1 MVKAPDRGQVIWL
14 DFDPQS
20 GREIMKRR
28 PALVL
33 TPKLYNQKTSLCVVC
48 PISSQVKGYRMEV
61 PITVKRKQ
69 GVIKAD
75 QVKSL
80 DWRVRNATYIQTA
93 SVETVEQV
101 CDILAA
107 LIFPKLRV

>member
-1 MVKAPDRGQVIWL
+1 MKAPERGDIVWL

-33 TPKLYNQKTSLCVVC
+33 TPKLYNDKTSLCIVC
-48 PISSQVKGYRMEV
+48 PISSQIKGHRMEV
-61 PITVKRKQ
+61 PVTVKKKR

-80 DWRVRNATYIQTA
+80 DWKMRKAAYIQAADSKTLHTVCA
-93 SVETVEQV
+93 IVE
-101 CDILAA
+101 A
-107 LIFPKLRV
+107 LILPGK

>member
-1 MVKAPDRGQVIWL
+1 MVKSPDRGHVIWL
-14 DFDPQS
+14 DFNPQS

-33 TPKLYNQKTSLCVVC
+33 SPKLYNEKTGLCIVC
-48 PISSQVKGYRMEV
+48 PISSQIRGHRMEV
-61 PITVKRKQ
+61 PITVKRKK

-80 DWRVRNATYIQTA
+80 DWRVRNAAFIQA
-93 SVETVEQV
+93 APANVVEMV
-101 CDILAA
+101 CDILEA
-107 LIFPKLRV
+107 LIISPR

>member
-1 MVKAPDRGQVIWL
+1 MVKAPDRGHIIWL
-14 DFDPQS
+14 DFDPQA

-33 TPKLYNQKTSLCVVC
+33 TPKLYNEKTSLCIVC
-48 PISSQVKGYRMEV
+48 PISSRIHGHRMEV
-61 PITVKRKQ
+61 PVTVKRKK

-80 DWRVRNATYIQTA
+80 DWRMRNAKFIQA
-93 SVETVEQV
+93 ADKAALSRV
-101 CDILAA
+101 CDIVAA
-107 LIFPKLRV
+107 LILPV

>member
-1 MVKAPDRGQVIWL
+1 MVKPPERGHIVWL

-33 TPKLYNQKTSLCVVC
+33 TLQSYNEKTGLCIVC
-48 PISSQVKGYRMEV
+48 PISSQIRGHQMEV
-61 PITVKRKQ
+61 PVTVKRKQ

-75 QVKSL
+75 QVKSM
-80 DWRVRNATYIQTA
+80 DWRKRRAEYIQTVSA
-93 SVETVEQV
+93 GTLEKV
-101 CDILAA
+101 CDIVET
-107 LIFPKLRV
+107 LILSAH

>member
-1 MVKAPDRGQVIWL
+1 MVAAPDRGQIIWL

-20 GREIMKRR
+20 GHEIMKRR

-33 TPKLYNQKTSLCVVC
+33 TPKLYNQTTGLCIVC
-48 PISSQVKGYRMEV
+48 PISSQIKGHRMEV
-61 PITVKRKQ
+61 PVSVKGKP

-80 DWRVRNATYIQTA
+80 DWKMRKAKYIQTLDSEA
-93 SVETVEQV
+93 LAEV
-101 CDILAA
+101 CDIIGA
-107 LIFPKLRV
+107 LILPE